1 MRHPHELATKPKQ
14 TNFKPF
20 NLLLL
25 LAVAAVGVVLMVMEG
40 IKLPHW
46 PFIVF
51 SLAVSVLAIWYA
63 AFEISYMII
72 VLLF

>member
-1 MRHPHELATKPKQ
+1 MSHPHQLATKPKQ

-25 LAVAAVGVVLMVMEG
+25 LGVAAVGVALMVVEG
-40 IKLPHW
+40 YVQFLHW

-51 SLAVSVLAIWYA
+51 SLAVSAINGCA
-63 AFEISYMII
+63 GVSRSLHGA
-72 VLLF
+72 VGR